1 MTTGFISQGLLH
13 LTPRETLD
21 ACEKG
26 AVLVDVREEY
36 MSRHKMLDVPEVI
49 YCPKSILNDVYND
62 LPRVKMLVFADAA
75 GLHSKESVIFLKSKG
90 FKNIANMAGGLIE
103 WERDGLPLVVDNTE
117 MLTGSCMCQLRKRSK
132 VKK

>member
-1 MTTGFISQGLLH
+1 MTTGFISQGMLH

-21 ACEKG
+21 ACAQG

-36 MSRHKMLDVPEVI
+36 MSRYKTIDVPELI
-49 YCPKSILNDVYND
+49 YCPKSLLNDVYNE
-62 LPRVKMLVFADAA
+62 LPHDKLLVFADAA
-75 GLHSKESVIFLKSKG
+75 GLHSKESVIFLQSKG
-90 FKNIANMAGGLIE
+90 FENIANMAGGLIE
-103 WERDGLPLVVDNTE
+103 WERDGLPLVVDKTE